1 MSLITRLVNL
11 SPKILETNQAVSLVN
26 GVWHKMQSWGW
37 VRKSSHTI
45 ICLFDLLFTE
55 QPSMAIIL
63 TDVHIRLLRW
73 FWNRLFGGHFHII
86 MYISQ
91 PPQSTT
97 CFTYLKF
104 HIQVMASVG
113 IQYITW
119 IKLFSWESVQ
129 FYNKCSKDYY
139 TSWNI

>member
-1 MSLITRLVNL
+1 
-11 SPKILETNQAVSLVN
+11 
-26 GVWHKMQSWGW
+26 
-37 VRKSSHTI
+37 
-45 ICLFDLLFTE
+45 
-55 QPSMAIIL
+55 
-63 TDVHIRLLRW
+63 
-73 FWNRLFGGHFHII
+73 LFGGHFHI